1 MINNFESDTHFTVLA
16 TESPPVGMALQ
27 VNWIWVLG
35 ATATIP
41 MVTVC
46 NLVVSENVTSI
57 VPLGAA
63 DTREQGATEAV
74 FKIAVVRHSESQRQ
88 L

>member
-1 MINNFESDTHFTVLA
+1 
-16 TESPPVGMALQ
+16 
-27 VNWIWVLG
+27 
-35 ATATIP
+35 

-46 NLVVSENVTSI
+46 NLPVSENVTSI

-74 FKIAVVRHSESQRQ
+74 FKIVVVRHSE
-88 L
+88 